1 MSCFP
6 EAVYSVYVDG
16 ELPLA
21 ESRDVEAHLVSCRDC
36 RALVVALRDE
46 EALLADLLQ
55 ERQPR
60 SFHSVPRRAPARGLA
75 IGFLP
80 SLGAVALV
88 VAGVGWILESLFPS
102 SMTWLNPL
110 NLIGAYDMAFDLI
123 FLIRNQAPGLVE
135 LLIAVA
141 VTVSV
146 SALASFV
153 VSVLAR
159 RWWGPATLGLLLLV
173 LVSAPTPGSALA
185 TREGEQIRIG
195 PAETVKETLVVAAE
209 TLHVEG
215 VIDGD
220 LLVLAERLV
229 IRGEIRG
236 NVYGL
241 VRNLELDGRVAGS
254 LHVGSVRITIA
265 GDVGESLWSVSESL
279 SLEEEGRVG
288 RDLLAVS
295 NGVVIDGEVGRDVFA
310 GGQYLEIRGR
320 VARNA
325 EARFGRIAL
334 FDGASIG
341 GDFDLKMPEGQK
353 AEIDPGAA
361 IAGELREKF
370 LDHSRLR
377 EKSHRFFSIAF
388 YVRAVIL
395 LAAMF
400 LVGMALHAVV
410 PGIFDNRLETAGEFF
425 RTLGYG
431 FVALVGAPV
440 ILVFTFLTIVGIPIA
455 IIGVWVFVTAVFVS
469 GIVVSALIG
478 CAMVRSAETSTT
490 GFGLALLLGLCVTL
504 FSGAIPFVG
513 LLVHVVILVTG
524 VGLVADRCVSAL
536 RASRRAMVS

>member
-21 ESRDVEAHLVSCRDC
+21 ELRDVEAHLVRCRDC

-46 EALLADLLQ
+46 EALLADVLQ

-60 SFHSVPRRAPARGLA
+60 SFQSVPRRAPARGLA

-88 VAGVGWILESLFPS
+88 VASVGWIVESLFPS

-123 FLIRNQAPGLVE
+123 FLIRDQAPGLVE

-146 SALASFV
+146 SALATFV
-153 VSVLAR
+153 LSVLAR
-159 RWWGPATLGLLLLV
+159 RLWGPATLGSLMLV
-173 LVSAPTPGSALA
+173 LLSAPTPGSALMMQ
-185 TREGEQIRIG
+185 EGDQIRVG
-195 PAETVKETLVVAAE
+195 PGETVEETLIATGE
-209 TLHVEG
+209 TVHVEG

-229 IRGEIRG
+229 IRGEVRG

-241 VRNLELDGRVAGS
+241 VRKLELNGRVTGS
-254 LHVGSVRITIA
+254 LHVGSARIIIA
-265 GDVGESLWSVSESL
+265 GEVGESLWNVSESL
-279 SLEEEGRVG
+279 SLEGEGRVG
-288 RDLLAVS
+288 RDLLVLS
-295 NGVVIDGEVGRDVFA
+295 GGVVIDGEVGRDVLA

-325 EARFGRIAL
+325 DAHFERIAL

-341 GDFDLKMPEGQK
+341 GDFALKMPEGQK

-361 IAGELREKF
+361 IAGELSENY
-370 LDHSRLR
+370 LDHGRLR
-377 EKSHRFFSIAF
+377 EKSHRFLSIAF

-410 PGIFDNRLETAGEFF
+410 PGIFDNQLGTAGEFF
-425 RTLGYG
+425 RALGYG
-431 FVALVGAPV
+431 FVALIGAPV

-455 IIGVWVFVTAVFVS
+455 IIGAWVFITAVFVS

-478 CAMVRSAETSTT
+478 CAVVRSAETSTA

-513 LLVHVVILVTG
+513 FLVHVVILVTG

-536 RASRRAMVS
+536 RTSRRARV